1 MTTLCTDPR
10 CVSAQRC
17 QRAEHEDFGNAP
29 GLNYGPRCTPAPALD
44 LAAERLAALLDA
56 EREIERLRAQRIL
69 SNEDFARSFDM
80 GLAAGERRERA
91 AVVAFLRSFYLR
103 SYGDICADMADIIE
117 RGEHK
122 RTPAGKEK
130 P

>member
-1 MTTLCTDPR
+1 MTPTPPKTPEELN
-10 CVSAQRC
+10 
-17 QRAEHEDFGNAP
+17 AE
-29 GLNYGPRCTPAPALD
+29 
-44 LAAERLAALLDA
+44 
-56 EREIERLRAQRIL
+56 
-69 SNEDFARSFDM
+69 FARI
-80 GLAAGERRERA
+80 AADLGDGIAEAVTAAVAEERA

-122 RTPAGKEK
+122 RAPAGKEK